1 MTAKKNGLNI
11 RNFVRLVS
19 PVMKNFFTLAVAVVS
34 MAAFVTS
41 SFAGSCGSCPADGD
55 KDKDKDKT
63 EEGTQS

>member
-1 MTAKKNGLNI
+1 
-11 RNFVRLVS
+11 
-19 PVMKNFFTLAVAVVS
+19 MKNFFTLAVAVVS